1 MERRRFTGEFK
12 AEAVRQALLPGVSK
26 AQVAQDLGIHSNML
40 RKWIR
45 LAQGDSHPKLVKATE
60 SAVEL
65 ARENQRSAPVITTK
79 IKAQSKRFL
88 ILGKT
93 IRWLLYEVSAFNRHA
108 STRKFVQESLANFSK
123 SAE

>member
-1 MERRRFTGEFK
+1 MERRQFTAEFK

-45 LAQGDSHPKLVKATE
+45 LARGEANPKLTKATE

-65 ARENQRSAPVITTK
+65 ALENQRL
-79 IKAQSKRFL
+79 Q
-88 ILGKT
+88 
-93 IRWLLYEVSAFNRHA
+93 
-108 STRKFVQESLANFSK
+108 
-123 SAE
+123 